1 MSRMRSPL
9 HLVLEPLRGVPE
21 HRILQVVEEMKHR
34 DGEQWGI
41 GEALARLL
49 IVKAT
54 IEAEDSVMGM
64 AVNQEAATPLE
75 TRSPLT

>member
-1 MSRMRSPL
+1 MEGMRSPI
-9 HLVLEPLRGVPE
+9 HLVLEPLRRVPE

-54 IEAEDSVMGM
+54 IEGEDSVMGM
-64 AVNQEAATPLE
+64 PPNQEKQPLE
-75 TRSPLT
+75 A